1 MNQTILSIVIDV
13 YTYFVITLKIIN
25 TMAIWKI
32 DPLHSGVQFKVKHL
46 MISTVTGD
54 FKAYDATAETT
65 SDDSFENAQIS
76 FSAQIDSISTGNE
89 QRDGHLKSG
98 EFFDAEAFPT
108 LSFVSTSYSNNTLK
122 GNLTI
127 KDVTKE
133 VELDAEFGG
142 LMTDFYGQTKAGF
155 EISGK
160 INRKNF
166 GLSWSAVTEAGGVVV
181 SDDVKLILNVQ
192 LTKQG

>member
-1 MNQTILSIVIDV
+1 MSTTTKWVLDPSHSEIL
-13 YTYFVITLKIIN
+13 
-25 TMAIWKI
+25 
-32 DPLHSGVQFKVKHL
+32 FKVKHL

-54 FKAYDATAETT
+54 FKTYDATAETA
-65 SDDSFENAQIS
+65 SEDSLENAQIS
-76 FSAQIDSISTGNE
+76 FSAQIASISTGNE

-108 LSFVSTSYSNNTLK
+108 LNFVSTSYTNNVLK

-133 VELDAEFGG
+133 IELDAEFGG

-160 INRKNF
+160 INRKDF
-166 GLSWSAVTEAGGVVV
+166 GLAWSGVTEAGGVVV

-192 LTKQG
+192 FTKQG

>member
-1 MNQTILSIVIDV
+1 
-13 YTYFVITLKIIN
+13 
-25 TMAIWKI
+25 MAIWKI
-32 DPLHSGVQFKVKHL
+32 DPMHSEVQFKVKHL

-54 FKAYDATAETT
+54 FKAYDATAETAG
-65 SDDSFENAQIS
+65 DDSFENAQIS

-98 EFFDAEAFPT
+98 EFFDAVAFPT
-108 LSFVSTSYSNNTLK
+108 LTFVSTSYANDVLK

-160 INRKNF
+160 INRKDF
-166 GLSWSAVTEAGGVVV
+166 GLTWSAVTEAGGVVV

-192 LTKQG
+192 LTKQA